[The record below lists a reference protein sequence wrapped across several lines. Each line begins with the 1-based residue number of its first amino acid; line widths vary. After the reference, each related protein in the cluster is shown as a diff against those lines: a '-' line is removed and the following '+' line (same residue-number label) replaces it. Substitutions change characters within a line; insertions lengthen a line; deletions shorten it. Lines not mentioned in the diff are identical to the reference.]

1 MPGKTKKR
9 KRKHRGTK
17 TGKIEGRG
25 RTSRPRNRQEALAR
39 AKNQKVDRR
48 LQPPTWRGA
57 AIRGGF
63 FAALLAPISIL
74 FGQPVGGAI
83 LLALFAS
90 LVYIPLGFYTDKFF
104 HRRKMAKVER
114 EREAKRDESG
124 KGKGKAK
131 TTSAAEQGKSQSA
144 KEKS

>member
-17 TGKIEGRG
+17 TGKIEGKG
-25 RTSRPRNRQEALAR
+25 RTSRPRSRQEAMAR
-39 AKNQKVDRR
+39 TKSQKVDRR
-48 LQPPTWRGA
+48 LVPPTWRGA

-83 LLALFAS
+83 LLAVLAS
-90 LVYIPLGFYTDKFF
+90 LVYIPLGYYTDQFF
-104 HRRKMAKVER
+104 HRRRMAKLER
-114 EREAKRDESG
+114 EREAKREASG
-124 KGKGKAK
+124 RGKAS
-131 TTSAAEQGKSQSA
+131 SAGKSKA
-144 KEKS
+144 KGEER